1 MQRRCSIQARNI
13 LAAFIAARYS
23 IVSTTR
29 VHVHGN
35 VIRRKMCSH
44 LLQSLSYVDL
54 NARSLDGKLP
64 EEMTEDKAIIKMIH
78 KARSNEPNR
87 YAT

>member
-1 MQRRCSIQARNI
+1 M
-13 LAAFIAARYS
+13 
-23 IVSTTR
+23 
-29 VHVHGN
+29 
-35 VIRRKMCSH
+35 
-44 LLQSLSYVDL
+44 LQSLSYVDL